1 MRRAATNKKPAAAVQ
16 SETAAE
22 KKNEEQQSAKDNM
35 MEPNCKNDAKPP
47 PVNVASLTVNNNEA
61 SVTKEDAQDDD
72 DNNDVDESDD
82 DVQLALEYMET
93 AWSILDQYS
102 ENPASYDNN
111 KDYTAWAKEQAP
123 RFLTGIG
130 DVLSA
135 LQRHADATDA
145 YCRALGHRQ
154 EHDFLQCRRRLVET
168 NVLIAEELLACPPD
182 QDVIDRKPGRV
193 SQGPGTSRLR
203 TRLLR
208 QGPG

>member
-35 MEPNCKNDAKPP
+35 MEPKNDAKPP

-93 AWSILDQYS
+93 AWSILDFDQYS

-111 KDYTAWAKEQAP
+111 KDYTACAKEQAP

-154 EHDFLQCRRRLVET
+154 EHLVEFSDDETGSLTVNFLQCRR
-168 NVLIAEELLACPPD
+168 PP
-182 QDVIDRKPGRV
+182 RC
-193 SQGPGTSRLR
+193 
-203 TRLLR
+203 
-208 QGPG
+208 

>member
-35 MEPNCKNDAKPP
+35 MEPKNDAKPP

-82 DVQLALEYMET
+82 DVQLTLEYMET
-93 AWSILDQYS
+93 AWSILDQK
-102 ENPASYDNN
+102 DN
-111 KDYTAWAKEQAP
+111 TAWAKEQAP

-154 EHDFLQCRRRLVET
+154 EHLVEFSDDETGSLDFLQCRR
-168 NVLIAEELLACPPD
+168 PP
-182 QDVIDRKPGRV
+182 RC
-193 SQGPGTSRLR
+193 
-203 TRLLR
+203 
-208 QGPG
+208 